1 MKTDLPLCHEQSKDR
16 LPCMYVLDGNFHLWF
31 SQDHAHVAVVGV
43 GKSYSAEDSFSLL
56 EDIDI
61 RRQNIRSA
69 AAGIISVY
77 PRDFICYSYVRYYYC
92 LYVGLLP
99 LHRLYNWVYSKC

>member
-1 MKTDLPLCHEQSKDR
+1 
-16 LPCMYVLDGNFHLWF
+16 MYVLDENFHLWYWF

-43 GKSYSAEDSFSLL
+43 GKSYSAEDSFSSL
-56 EDIDI
+56 EDIDV

-77 PRDFICYSYVRYYYC
+77 PRDFISCSYVRFYYC
-92 LYVGLLP
+92 LCVCLLP
-99 LHRLYNWVYSKC
+99 LHRLYNWV

>member
-1 MKTDLPLCHEQSKDR
+1 MSLAVKGLSAMYV
-16 LPCMYVLDGNFHLWF
+16 CMYVCMYFHLWYWF

-43 GKSYSAEDSFSLL
+43 GKSYSAEDSFSSL

-69 AAGIISVY
+69 AAGVTSVY
-77 PRDFICYSYVRYYYC
+77 PRDFICCSYVRFTIVCMLVYC
-92 LYVGLLP
+92 LCIDFITGYTCV
-99 LHRLYNWVYSKC
+99 